1 MVLTSSQICSML
13 FREVGNGFYKC
24 TTCDKQYKKG
34 NGYTNLLNH
43 LRRNHDN
50 YEQEAEEALRRQN
63 PLRLHLVST
72 RTRDLYRW
80 IEWVVCD
87 RLPFAFVERRLTRL
101 NTALSLVT
109 EDTLSKY
116 IGLIF
121 ELLELRVARELPAA
135 FGLVIDG
142 WTSSNRHYVAV
153 FAVFDSDSTGITG
166 GGVGTDYFDDLECS
180 SRRFLLLA
188 FSPLE
193 VEEDLGAQSQYD
205 LIADTLSRYNK
216 PWSAVKFL
224 TGDNCSVNQYIGRKE
239 GAIPFIGCASHRF
252 NLAVKDFMKTEDELI
267 SKVHALMSKLRTIK
281 GRALLR
287 RVSHLS
293 PLLRNDTRW
302 SSTYEMVA
310 RYVKLQPAITQ
321 LGHDLLVDHEI
332 QPLLLRRAEHERV
345 KALEKDL
352 IKFEGVTQALQ
363 KSTLTMSA
371 VRRLFDQ
378 VVKEYPALKSRLGA
392 TAQIVNNPHLEQ
404 GLVKLQRG
412 EALTIAERSACAGFR
427 STALERVPA
436 QDDGNSSIVKAAFK
450 KKKAPKRSHHVDVAY
465 VPPTSNECE
474 RFFSAAKLVL
484 SDVRKS
490 LSPAKLEM
498 LMCLQYN
505 RELWDVNTV
514 EQVRARIGSN

>member
-13 FREVGNGFYKC
+13 FSEVDNGFFKC

-43 LRRNHDN
+43 LRRSHDN
-50 YEQEAEEALRRQN
+50 YEQEAQEASRRQN

-80 IEWVVCD
+80 IEWVVRD
-87 RLPFAFVERRLTRL
+87 RLPFAFVERRLTRQ
-101 NTALSLVT
+101 NTALSLVS

-121 ELLELRVARELPAA
+121 ELLELRVARDLPAA

-153 FAVFDSDSTGITG
+153 FDSDGTGITG
-166 GGVGTDYFDDLECS
+166 GGIGTEYFDDLEGS

-193 VEEDLGAQSQYD
+193 VEEDLSAQSQYG

-224 TGDNCSVNQYIGRKE
+224 VGDNSSVNQYIGRKE
-239 GAIPFIGCASHRF
+239 GAVPFIGCASHRF
-252 NLAVKDFMKTEDELI
+252 NLAVKDFMKVEEGLI
-267 SKVHALMSKLRTIK
+267 AKVHALMSKLRTIK

-287 RVSHLS
+287 RVSPLS

-310 RYVKLQPAITQ
+310 RYLELQPAIIQ
-321 LGHDLLVDHEI
+321 LGHDLLVEHEV
-332 QPLLLRRAEHERV
+332 QPLLLQRAEHERV
-345 KALEKDL
+345 KTLEKDL
-352 IKFEGVTQALQ
+352 IKFEGVTKVLQ

-378 VVKEYPALKSRLGA
+378 VVKEYPSLKSRLA
-392 TAQIVNNPHLEQ
+392 TTAQIVNNPHLEQ
-404 GLVKLQRG
+404 GFVKLQR
-412 EALTIAERSACAGFR
+412 
-427 STALERVPA
+427 
-436 QDDGNSSIVKAAFK
+436 
-450 KKKAPKRSHHVDVAY
+450 
-465 VPPTSNECE
+465 
-474 RFFSAAKLVL
+474 
-484 SDVRKS
+484 
-490 LSPAKLEM
+490 
-498 LMCLQYN
+498 
-505 RELWDVNTV
+505 
-514 EQVRARIGSN
+514 

>member
-1 MVLTSSQICSML
+1 
-13 FREVGNGFYKC
+13 
-24 TTCDKQYKKG
+24 
-34 NGYTNLLNH
+34 
-43 LRRNHDN
+43 
-50 YEQEAEEALRRQN
+50 
-63 PLRLHLVST
+63 
-72 RTRDLYRW
+72 
-80 IEWVVCD
+80 
-87 RLPFAFVERRLTRL
+87 
-101 NTALSLVT
+101 
-109 EDTLSKY
+109 
-116 IGLIF
+116 
-121 ELLELRVARELPAA
+121 
-135 FGLVIDG
+135 
-142 WTSSNRHYVAV
+142 
-153 FAVFDSDSTGITG
+153 
-166 GGVGTDYFDDLECS
+166 
-180 SRRFLLLA
+180 
-188 FSPLE
+188 
-193 VEEDLGAQSQYD
+193 
-205 LIADTLSRYNK
+205 
-216 PWSAVKFL
+216 
-224 TGDNCSVNQYIGRKE
+224 
-239 GAIPFIGCASHRF
+239 
-252 NLAVKDFMKTEDELI
+252 MKTEDELI

-302 SSTYEMVA
+302 SSTYEMVV

-321 LGHDLLVDHEI
+321 LGHDLLVDHEV

-352 IKFEGVTQALQ
+352 VKFEGVTQALQ

-427 STALERVPA
+427 STALERAPA
-436 QDDGNSSIVKAAFK
+436 QEDGNSSIVKAAFK
-450 KKKAPKRSHHVDVAY
+450 KKKAPKRSHYVDVAY